1 MYMKRACPRAKFL
14 ACMIAWDDSSFPE
27 DARNVPC
34 GVVTRRRA
42 GAEAV
47 ERFLRRHWLNQQE
60 KARIK
65 IIRTK
70 KDVEQKTR

>member
-1 MYMKRACPRAKFL
+1 MYMACPRAKFFI
-14 ACMIAWDDSSFPE
+14 CMIAWDESSFPE
-27 DARNVPC
+27 DAGNVPC